1 MPGDLVDEAARIG
14 LDGVCLTEHS
24 GGWEGQEFNRAFE
37 DASVRFLRGLEVDTD
52 AGHVIVFGLRSHV
65 AGIHKLGDLRKAVT
79 EANGVMIAAHPFR
92 HLFDPPTP
100 WSRNLLFGDRNGR
113 GLSAREAAR
122 HPLFDLVDEIEVAN
136 GANTERESAFALE
149 VASELGFRG
158 TGGSD
163 AHSVHG
169 LGKAVTVFDNGI
181 DSEEDLIEAIK
192 ARAFQPAVDFN
203 MGSLRTLTC

>member
-1 MPGDLVDEAARIG
+1 M
-14 LDGVCLTEHS
+14 
-24 GGWEGQEFNRAFE
+24 
-37 DASVRFLRGLEVDTD
+37 
-52 AGHVIVFGLRSHV
+52 
-65 AGIHKLGDLRKAVT
+65 
-79 EANGVMIAAHPFR
+79 
-92 HLFDPPTP
+92 
-100 WSRNLLFGDRNGR
+100 
-113 GLSAREAAR
+113 LSAREAAR

-181 DSEEDLIEAIK
+181 DSEEDLIEAIAYVIAWLAFPVAMLMV
-192 ARAFQPAVDFN
+192 ARMLDREKRFIRFIVVYNWAAVLQN
-203 MGSLRTLTC
+203 ALYLPIPMMGMTGLISVNAANGMGMMALLLILGYTWFITKTALEVTSAAAAGIVALDLGLSIFISSFSNSLL